1 MGAAQG
7 SRLGYNRVFGGLVQ
21 GLFAKRWFLPR
32 RIDALGRTR
41 SILWRKNDFTSKRGS
56 ENLMIIKPLY
66 LLADSQLF
74 FWKSESDSLAERLR
88 ADLDTTNPN
97 AAYVGASNGDQPEF
111 YSLFQA
117 AMESMEISNC
127 RLVPSQPSKED
138 ISFLEN
144 ADLIVL
150 SGGDVERGWRVFEQ
164 NGLKDLL
171 PRKRFDGAVL
181 MGVSAGAV
189 QLGLGHLSNA
199 AQPKPVDMFRF
210 APFYVGAHEE
220 ENDWWDLR
228 ALVNLS
234 QADVRGIGIPAG
246 GGAVYQSDGT
256 LEPIRKH
263 LTELTKESARITE
276 NVLAPLIG

>member
-1 MGAAQG
+1 M
-7 SRLGYNRVFGGLVQ
+7 V
-21 GLFAKRWFLPR
+21 
-32 RIDALGRTR
+32 
-41 SILWRKNDFTSKRGS
+41 
-56 ENLMIIKPLY
+56 IKPLY
-66 LLADSQLF
+66 LLADSQLLF
-74 FWKSESDSLAERLR
+74 VKNGGDSLAERIR
-88 ADLDTTNPN
+88 ADLDSANPK
-97 AAYVGASNGDQPEF
+97 AAYIGASNGDQPEF

-117 AMESMEISNC
+117 AMESMGISNC
-127 RLVPSQPSKED
+127 RMVPSQPSRED

-144 ADLIVL
+144 AELIVL
-150 SGGDVERGWRVFEQ
+150 SGGDVERGWQVFEQ
-164 NGLKDLL
+164 NGLKELV

-189 QLGLGHLSNA
+189 QLGLGGLSTS
-199 AQPKPVDMFRF
+199 AQPKQIDMFRF
-210 APFYVGAHEE
+210 APFYVGAHDE

-234 QADVRGIGIPAG
+234 QTDTRAIGIPAG

-276 NVLAPLIG
+276 NVLAPLGR

>member
-1 MGAAQG
+1 M
-7 SRLGYNRVFGGLVQ
+7 V
-21 GLFAKRWFLPR
+21 
-32 RIDALGRTR
+32 
-41 SILWRKNDFTSKRGS
+41 
-56 ENLMIIKPLY
+56 IKPLY

-74 FWKSESDSLAERLR
+74 FWKSENDSLAERLR
-88 ADLDTTNPN
+88 ADLDTTNPK

-117 AMESMEISNC
+117 AMESMGISNC
-127 RLVPSQPSKED
+127 RAVPSQPSRED

-150 SGGDVERGWRVFEQ
+150 SGGDVERGWRTFEQ
-164 NGLKDLL
+164 NGLKELL
-171 PRKRFDGAVL
+171 PRKRFDGAIL

-199 AQPKPVDMFRF
+199 AQPKPLEMFRF
-210 APFYVGAHEE
+210 APFYVGAHDE

-228 ALVNLS
+228 ALVKLS
-234 QADVRGIGIPAG
+234 QSDVRGIGIPAG

-263 LTELTKESARITE
+263 LTELAKESARITE
-276 NVLAPLIG
+276 NVLTPPVG

>member
-1 MGAAQG
+1 M
-7 SRLGYNRVFGGLVQ
+7 V
-21 GLFAKRWFLPR
+21 
-32 RIDALGRTR
+32 
-41 SILWRKNDFTSKRGS
+41 
-56 ENLMIIKPLY
+56 IKPLY

-74 FWKSESDSLAERLR
+74 FWKSENDSLAERLR
-88 ADLDTTNPN
+88 ADLDTTNPK
-97 AAYVGASNGDQPEF
+97 AAYVGASNSDQPEF

-117 AMESMEISNC
+117 AMESMGISNC
-127 RLVPSQPSKED
+127 RAVPSQPSRED

-150 SGGDVERGWRVFEQ
+150 SGGDVERGWRTFEQ
-164 NGLKDLL
+164 NGLKELL
-171 PRKRFDGAVL
+171 PRKRFDGAIL

-199 AQPKPVDMFRF
+199 AQPKPLEMFRF
-210 APFYVGAHEE
+210 APFYVGAHDE

-234 QADVRGIGIPAG
+234 QSDVRGIGIPAG

-263 LTELTKESARITE
+263 LTELAKESARITE
-276 NVLAPLIG
+276 NVLTPPVG